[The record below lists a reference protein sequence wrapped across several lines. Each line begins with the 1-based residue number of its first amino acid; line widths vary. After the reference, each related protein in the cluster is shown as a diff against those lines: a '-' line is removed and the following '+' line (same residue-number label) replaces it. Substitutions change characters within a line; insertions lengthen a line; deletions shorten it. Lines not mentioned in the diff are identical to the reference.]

1 MYQLN
6 RHFLQRLSSSSSVS
20 CLSWVS
26 FKVSI
31 TTMLC
36 YLEIDLSTRE
46 QGQALVE
53 FPGKYERRRRRRS
66 SREKKRKRTLAS
78 HTSARNVVL
87 QTLTHYDDAMPD
99 CEVRACAQ
107 LSFSVEPLF
116 EEKGSKRFGLEW
128 QCSVFTTTHSFFC
141 ATYLS
146 A

>member
-1 MYQLN
+1 MYLN

-36 YLEIDLSTRE
+36 YLRDRSVYE

-53 FPGKYERRRRRRS
+53 FPGKYERRRRRS

-116 EEKGSKRFGLEW
+116 EKKGSKRFGLEW
-128 QCSVFTTTHSFFC
+128 QCSVFTTTHSFFLRHVLIC
-141 ATYLS
+141 LK
-146 A
+146 

>member
-1 MYQLN
+1 MYLN

-36 YLEIDLSTRE
+36 YLEIDLSTSRAKHLLNF
-46 QGQALVE
+46 QGSM
-53 FPGKYERRRRRRS
+53 RRRRRRS

-87 QTLTHYDDAMPD
+87 QTLTRYDDAMPD
-99 CEVRACAQ
+99 CEVRAL

-116 EEKGSKRFGLEW
+116 GEKGSKRFGLEW